1 MNQVGKIVQ
10 RCSADAELTNAEL
23 TNNEIKQMIQKIA
36 LNIEELY
43 GREINHKENV
53 AK

>member
-10 RCSADAELTNAEL
+10 RCSADAELTN
-23 TNNEIKQMIQKIA
+23 NEIKQMIQKIA
-36 LNIEELY
+36 SNIEELY